1 MQLLINRT
9 HSFSNKD
16 ASLSLSSVV
25 ECPIFVF
32 FTLSREQQHHPNQMS
47 NFLRSI
53 SREDKAITWP
63 TDFCYSSKRGARDWS
78 KKKAPFLQPIQIK
91 N

>member
-16 ASLSLSSVV
+16 ASLSLLSVLG
-25 ECPIFVF
+25 CPIFVY
-32 FTLSREQQHHPNQMS
+32 FTLSREQQHHPNQIS
-47 NFLRSI
+47 NFFMSI
-53 SREDKAITWP
+53 SREGKAIAWP
-63 TDFCYSSKRGARDWS
+63 TDLCHSSKRDARDWS
-78 KKKAPFLQPIQIK
+78 KKQAPFSKPIQIQ